1 MFYGCDVRLVTM
13 SALKRLA
20 PLAPRLT
27 TSNFSRQQQRGF
39 AASVGHGDAKVN
51 CWEQPTNI
59 SNWKEEHIVFAVLGC
74 WGVGIYSAIKIFGG
88 GKKESTPAA
97 SPEQLDKH

>member
-1 MFYGCDVRLVTM
+1 M

-59 SNWKEEHIVFAVLGC
+59 SNWKEEHVRNYVFPLFSLGKLLKFLFEGSMHADC
-74 WGVGIYSAIKIFGG
+74 VCCFGMLG
-88 GKKESTPAA
+88 SR
-97 SPEQLDKH
+97 DI